1 MVENEYTI
9 GIGCIGSG
17 VGQSIVTSCR
27 ASKLAVRTVGFGNT
41 PYAYGAYDCDKTDY
55 LPSIYEPDYIEK
67 LIQKY
72 HQYRLDLFIPSLD
85 NEVLLLTQN
94 LDELTRTGLNIILP
108 SNRVSELSRNKDQM
122 SDYFPG
128 LKRYFVRNYK
138 RSDLLGKKEAGEVH
152 FPLIAKPRSGFASK
166 GIRVLHCLEDVK
178 SVPEDFIIQELAV
191 PSESDPNHELYCR
204 SIEKGF
210 IPQISEIST
219 QVVVDKEGN
228 VIGKMASYN
237 KLNNGVPIEIT
248 IIDDPLIWEPINLI
262 IPELLKLGLRG
273 PINIQGRLTDEGLKI
288 FEMNPRFTGI
298 TGLRALMGFNEVE
311 ACVKSWL
318 DLEYQSISVNKNK
331 FGVRQTADKAIVLD
345 RKEEVKI
352 SSQKLNHLERT
363 EKKTIFIT
371 GASGYLGHH
380 LVDILDPN
388 DYQIWLYSRDKERLK
403 SFRKSSSV
411 SCYDKKDY
419 ENGNIAFG
427 SIDIIIHLG
436 FSRSLHGFKEVA
448 DSLSFTADLFQKAM
462 MAQVPAIINISSQSV
477 YGHEKNTPWIEM
489 MQPAPVTA
497 YAQAKYAS
505 ELLLSNV
512 KEMWNHIGCT
522 SLRFPSL
529 TGGNGIYDQE
539 ELLNK
544 LIDHAYHER
553 RINITDGRQKLERLD
568 VRDAAEAILAIMK
581 KDPMEWR
588 DVYNVGTNTY
598 FVLSEAAEKIAD
610 IASHRFGFKPDVMI
624 DKKKSI
630 EMNLFMDSTT
640 FMKDTGWSP
649 QRSLEDS
656 IDSIIDKVIDPYVI

>member
-1 MVENEYTI
+1 MTENEYTI

-27 ASKLAVRTVGFGNT
+27 VSKLAVKTVGFGNT

-72 HQYRLDLFIPSLD
+72 QQYRLDLFIPSLD

-94 LDELTRTGLNIILP
+94 LDALTRAGLKSILP
-108 SNRVSELSRNKDQM
+108 SNRISELSRNKDQM
-122 SDYFPG
+122 SEYFPE
-128 LKRYFVRNYK
+128 LIRYFVRNYK
-138 RSDLLGKKEAGEVH
+138 KSDLLEKKEADEVH

-166 GIRVLHCLEDVK
+166 GIRVLHCVEDVK
-178 SVPEDFIIQELAV
+178 RVPEDFIIQELAI
-191 PSESDPNHELYCR
+191 PSKSDPNHEFYCR

-219 QVVVDKEGN
+219 QIVVDKEGN

-248 IIDDPLIWEPINLI
+248 IIDDPLIWEPIDLI

-352 SSQKLNHLERT
+352 TSQKLNRLERT

-380 LVDILDPN
+380 LMDILDPK
-388 DYQIWLYSRDKERLK
+388 DYQIWLYSRNKEKLD
-403 SFRKSSSV
+403 SFRGSSGI
-411 SCYDKKDY
+411 SCYDKEDY
-419 ENGNIAFG
+419 ENGNIPFG
-427 SIDIIIHLG
+427 FIDIIIHLG
-436 FSRSLHGFKEVA
+436 FSRSFTDFKEIA

-477 YGHEKNTPWIEM
+477 YGREKHTPWIEG

-512 KEMWNHIGCT
+512 KEMWNHIDCT

-529 TGGNGIYDQE
+529 TGGNGTFDRE
-539 ELLNK
+539 ELVFK

-553 RINITDGRQKLERLD
+553 KINITDGRQKLERLD
-568 VRDAAEAILAIMK
+568 VRDAAEAILQIMK

-588 DVYNVGTNTY
+588 GVYNVGTNSY
-598 FVLSEAAEKIAD
+598 FVLSEVAEKIAD
-610 IASHRFGFKPDVMI
+610 IASHRFGFKPDVVI
-624 DKKKSI
+624 DEQKSV
-630 EMNLFMDSTT
+630 EMNLFMDSTI

-649 QRSLEDS
+649 QRSMEDS
-656 IDSIIDKVIDPYVI
+656 INSIIDKVIDPYVI